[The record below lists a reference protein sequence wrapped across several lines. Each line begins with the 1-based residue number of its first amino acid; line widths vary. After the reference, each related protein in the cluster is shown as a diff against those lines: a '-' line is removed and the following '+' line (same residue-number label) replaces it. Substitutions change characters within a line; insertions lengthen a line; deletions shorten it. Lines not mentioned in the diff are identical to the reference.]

1 MSTCPSPD
9 SARLEAMVLAWE
21 GVTPVGERGVRTDVS
36 AWPDVMAGMAAAR
49 DLVVRTGA
57 WTAGPST
64 LMGVLDLARAE
75 VQNCRVLRWLLDPLA
90 RHGLGAQLLS
100 DLCSHLGA
108 ALPEP
113 SLARATAE
121 VSRATSRA
129 DVVVEGLAGGRVV
142 VIEAKIDA
150 PEGDRQAHR
159 LEEDW
164 PEASHLVF
172 LTVPG
177 TRIPATAT
185 ETQRWHALSWS
196 WIADHV
202 TELLDTTPSP
212 TDGRAVDARC
222 AAGDWVAGVR
232 RYLH

>member
-1 MSTCPSPD
+1 MPGASPD
-9 SARLEAMVLAWE
+9 PALLATMVDAWE
-21 GVTPVGERGVRTDVS
+21 RVTDSGPRARRDS
-36 AWPDVMAGMAAAR
+36 ANWPDVLSGMAAAR
-49 DLVVRTGA
+49 TRVVAVGA

-75 VQNCRVLRWLLDPLA
+75 VQNCRVLRWMLDPLA
-90 RHGLGAQLLS
+90 RHGIGAVLLAEFAN
-100 DLCSHLGA
+100 HLGA

-113 SLARATAE
+113 ALARASAE

-129 DVVVEGLAGGRVV
+129 DVVVEGLAAGRCI

-150 PEGDRQAHR
+150 AEGDRQAHR

-177 TRIPATAT
+177 TRIPSTASDV
-185 ETQRWHALSWS
+185 ERWHALSWA
-196 WIADHV
+196 WFANRV
-202 TELLDTTPSP
+202 TDLLDTTPTP
-212 TDGRAVDARC
+212 TDGRALDARR
-222 AAGDWVAGVR
+222 AASDWIAGVR
-232 RYLH
+232 RHLQ